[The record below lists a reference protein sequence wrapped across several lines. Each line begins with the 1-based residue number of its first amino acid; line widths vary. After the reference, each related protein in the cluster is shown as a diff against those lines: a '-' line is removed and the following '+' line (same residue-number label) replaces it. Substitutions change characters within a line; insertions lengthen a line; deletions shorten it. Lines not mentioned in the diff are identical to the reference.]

1 MLQSKLWWKQK
12 SPGGT
17 ERQYVDILRDH
28 FLIDTAIVTPRSLA
42 GLVLI
47 MGEGRIVFGS
57 DYCGGLGPL
66 SKAMPVLDGQDD
78 PVAMRAMVERN
89 AQVLLGK

>member
-1 MLQSKLWWKQK
+1 
-12 SPGGT
+12 
-17 ERQYVDILRDH
+17 
-28 FLIDTAIVTPRSLA
+28 
-42 GLVLI
+42 
-47 MGEGRIVFGS
+47 VFGS

-66 SKAMPVLDGQDD
+66 SKAMPVLDEQDD